1 MFYLYYLMCAKL
13 KICVQNES
21 FVCKAGACVQSVCRF
36 VQNVCSQKRLC
47 AIYNYLIINEK

>member
-13 KICVQNES
+13 KICVQNEP

-47 AIYNYLIINEK
+47 ASYNYLIINEK

>member
-13 KICVQNES
+13 KICVQNEP

-47 AIYNYLIINEK
+47 AIYNCLIINEK